1 MKLNNNFF
9 YTLRENAKDE
19 DSISSNLLVRSG
31 MIKKIAS
38 GVYIFMPLGYKVL
51 KNIEKII
58 REEMN
63 KTGALELYMS
73 NILPTEVFEKSGRL
87 N

>member
-63 KTGALELYMS
+63 KTGLWNYICLIFCQLKY
-73 NILPTEVFEKSGRL
+73 LKSQVV
-87 N
+87 